1 MIAATD
7 KDTKQLHT
15 LTGQDKEYEAIIDF
29 SQSSDTRDMG
39 YRNDIAAVDMSVY
52 DTISLDTITTLL
64 DSIIGTHD
72 LPLTPFSA
80 KKIHGKKLYEYAR
93 E

>member
-1 MIAATD
+1 
-7 KDTKQLHT
+7 
-15 LTGQDKEYEAIIDF
+15 
-29 SQSSDTRDMG
+29 
-39 YRNDIAAVDMSVY
+39 MSLY
-52 DTISLDTITTLL
+52 NTISLDTITTLL

-80 KKIHGKKLYEYAR
+80 KKVNGKKLYEYAR